1 MNTVRKLAARVKAT
15 LMFAL
20 SWILRV
26 FLGKDDAAKQMSEKG
41 NDYLFDSIDTDAVGG
56 AFLIEV
62 IRDGKHGPMVMSR
75 AVKANLVVNTGKR
88 QTWRQACNLN
98 TNDWDQMRIGTSA
111 VAANSGQ
118 TNVISPVTGTINT
131 VDQKTL
137 LSGTR
142 TFQLVISYPSGAG
155 TKSATNIREVVI
167 LNQNTS
173 PGGSA
178 LARAVFSAVNKTTA
192 DKLKIQYRLRIS

>member
-1 MNTVRKLAARVKAT
+1 MANHDNTLDDGSPITDEVRAGGIFELELIRT
-15 LMFAL
+15 
-20 SWILRV
+20 
-26 FLGKDDAAKQMSEKG
+26 GKNG
-41 NDYLFDSIDTDAVGG
+41 P
-56 AFLIEV
+56 EV
-62 IRDGKHGPMVMSR
+62 IERRV
-75 AVKANLVVNTGKR
+75 VKNLVVNTGKR
-88 QTWRQACNLN
+88 QTWRMASGLN
-98 TNDWDQMRIGTSA
+98 TNDWDQIRIGTSA

-118 TNVISPVTGTINT
+118 TNVVTPVTGTINT

-142 TFQLVISYPSGAG
+142 TFQLMASYPSGAG

-178 LARAVFSAVNKTTA
+178 LARAVFTAVNKTTA
-192 DKLKIQYRLRIS
+192 DKLKITYRVRIT